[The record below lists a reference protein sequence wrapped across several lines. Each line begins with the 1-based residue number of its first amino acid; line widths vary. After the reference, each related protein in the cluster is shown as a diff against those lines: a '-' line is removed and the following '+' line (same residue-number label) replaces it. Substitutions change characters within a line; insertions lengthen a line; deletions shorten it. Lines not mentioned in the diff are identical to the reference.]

1 MVYVALTLSKSTG
14 VAMPTKYLTDR
25 TLGALRNKPPA
36 AGQRVD
42 CMDTIVSGF
51 GVRVNDAGK
60 LTYILNIRY
69 PGEGHPTRRT
79 LGQPGE
85 KTFPDARVFTL
96 ADARDEALRWRGL
109 VKVGKDPKAEQDKA
123 KREAAQKRSNT
134 FAAVAED
141 FIADMKPTERR
152 RVEVAQAIRRELI
165 TAWGK
170 RPIVEITPLDVV
182 AVVKAM
188 KQKGHLH
195 QARNLL
201 GRTRRIFRWAIAQHA
216 YGLERSPCAE
226 IRPSDIIGDRQPR
239 QRILNDAEIRAVW
252 KASGTLGYPYGPLFQ
267 MLMLTGQ
274 RRSEIAKASRPEIDK
289 KNTALVIPAERMKSN
304 AAHILPLGDQALGVL
319 AGLPKFEAGDYLFST
334 IFGRKPVDGFSKA
347 KVDLDK
353 AVAAELGEAP
363 KPFTLHDMRRTV
375 RTHLSALPIPQHVAE
390 RIIAHTQSELSKTYD
405 LYSFLDEKRHG
416 LALWESRLREI
427 VTPTEPQSSNVVD
440 LKTAAANVA

>member
-1 MVYVALTLSKSTG
+1 VIYVALTLSKSTG

-42 CMDTIVSGF
+42 YMDTIVSGF

-69 PGEGHPTRRT
+69 PGDCHPTRRT

-96 ADARDEALRWRGL
+96 ADARDEALRWRGM
-109 VKVGKDPKAEQDKA
+109 VKTGQDPKAVQEKA
-123 KREAAQKRSNT
+123 KREAEQKRSNT

-165 TAWGK
+165 PLWGG
-170 RPIVEITPLDVV
+170 RSIVEITPLDVV
-182 AVVKAM
+182 SVVKAI
-188 KQKGHLH
+188 KQKGHLY

-201 GRTRRIFRWAIAQHA
+201 GRTRRVFHWAIAQHA

-226 IRPSDIIGDRQPR
+226 IRPSDIIGERQPR

-289 KNTALVIPAERMKSN
+289 KNTALVIPAERMKAN
-304 AAHILPLGDQALGVL
+304 TRHIVPLCDHARAILETLPT
-319 AGLPKFEAGDYLFST
+319 FEAGDYLFSAT
-334 IFGRKPVDGFSKA
+334 FGRKPVHGFSKA
-347 KVDLDK
+347 KANLDK
-353 AVAAELGEAP
+353 AVTAELGEKP
-363 KPFTLHDMRRTV
+363 KPFTIHDMRRTV

-390 RIIAHTQSELSKTYD
+390 RIIAHTQSELSQTYD
-405 LYSFLDEKRHG
+405 LYSFLEEKRHG

-427 VTPTEPQSSNVVD
+427 VTPPPAQADNVV
-440 LKTAAANVA
+440 LMKAGAA

>member
-1 MVYVALTLSKSTG
+1 MVYVAQALSKSTG
-14 VAMPTKYLTDR
+14 AIMPTKYLTDR
-25 TLGALRNKPPA
+25 TLGALRNNPPA
-36 AGQRVD
+36 TGRRID
-42 CMDTIVSGF
+42 YMDTIVPGF

-69 PGEGHPTRRT
+69 PGDLHPTRRT

-85 KTFPDARVFTL
+85 KTFTDARVFTL
-96 ADARDEALRWRGL
+96 ADARDEARRWRGL
-109 VKVGKDPKAEQDKA
+109 VNVGKDPKDEQEKV
-123 KREAAQKRSNT
+123 KREAEQKRSNT
-134 FAAVAED
+134 FTAVAED

-152 RVEVAQAIRRELI
+152 RAEVAQAIRRELI
-165 TAWGK
+165 PAWGK

-201 GRTRRIFRWAIAQHA
+201 GRTRRVFRWAIAQHA

-226 IRPSDIIGDRQPR
+226 IRPTDIIGDRQPR
-239 QRILNDAEIRAVW
+239 QRILTDAEIRAVW

-274 RRSEIAKASRPEIDK
+274 RRSEIAKASRAEIDK

-304 AAHILPLGDQALGVL
+304 AAHILPLGDQALSVL

-334 IFGRKPVDGFSKA
+334 TFGRKPVDGFSKA

-353 AVAAELGEAP
+353 AVTAELGEKP
-363 KPFTLHDMRRTV
+363 KPFTIHDFRRTV
-375 RTHLSALPIPQHVAE
+375 RTHLSALPISQHVAE

-405 LYSFLDEKRHG
+405 LYSFLEEKRHG

-427 VTPTEPQSSNVVD
+427 VTPPPSPADNVVP
-440 LKTAAANVA
+440 LKVAG

>member
-1 MVYVALTLSKSTG
+1 
-14 VAMPTKYLTDR
+14 
-25 TLGALRNKPPA
+25 
-36 AGQRVD
+36 
-42 CMDTIVSGF
+42 
-51 GVRVNDAGK
+51 
-60 LTYILNIRY
+60 
-69 PGEGHPTRRT
+69 
-79 LGQPGE
+79 
-85 KTFPDARVFTL
+85 
-96 ADARDEALRWRGL
+96 
-109 VKVGKDPKAEQDKA
+109 
-123 KREAAQKRSNT
+123 
-134 FAAVAED
+134 
-141 FIADMKPTERR
+141 
-152 RVEVAQAIRRELI
+152 
-165 TAWGK
+165 
-170 RPIVEITPLDVV
+170 VEITPLDVV

-274 RRSEIAKASRPEIDK
+274 RRSEIAKVSRAEIDK
-289 KNTALVIPAERMKSN
+289 KNTALVIPAERMKAN
-304 AAHILPLGDQALGVL
+304 AAHIVPLGDQALSVL

-334 IFGRKPVDGFSKA
+334 TFGRKPVAGFSDA
-347 KVDLDK
+347 KVALDK
-353 AVAAELGEAP
+353 AVAAELGEKP
-363 KPFTLHDMRRTV
+363 KPFTIHDIRRTV

-427 VTPTEPQSSNVVD
+427 VTPPPSPADNVVP
-440 LKTAAANVA
+440 LKAAG